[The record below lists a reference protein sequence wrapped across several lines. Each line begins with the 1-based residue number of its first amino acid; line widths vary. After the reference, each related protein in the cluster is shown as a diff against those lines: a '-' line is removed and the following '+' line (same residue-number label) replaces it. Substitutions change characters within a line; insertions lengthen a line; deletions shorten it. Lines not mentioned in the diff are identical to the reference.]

1 MPLFVPLS
9 LNSTFSSKSLTV
21 PPLHIRKLLTLT
33 TFSGVVSPTIS
44 PFRPARSWDLHPNL
58 SESFRQ
64 RSAQSPNCHP
74 VRRSDKCHLTPR
86 VVPSSPELLAPA
98 TLGSG
103 KKVRSQEK
111 RLAFSSRELYL
122 YRSSFLTPLYVTTRA
137 SSNSP
142 LPFQKAHA
150 FKRKQVRLVC
160 CSGTH
165 ECRCAHAQIA
175 PT

>member
-9 LNSTFSSKSLTV
+9 LNSSFSSKSLTV

-44 PFRPARSWDLHPNL
+44 PFSTRQRLGSPSHL

-64 RSAQSPNCHP
+64 RSAQSLNCHP
-74 VRRSDKCHLTPR
+74 VRRSDKCHLPPR

-103 KKVRSQEK
+103 K
-111 RLAFSSRELYL
+111 
-122 YRSSFLTPLYVTTRA
+122 
-137 SSNSP
+137 
-142 LPFQKAHA
+142 
-150 FKRKQVRLVC
+150 
-160 CSGTH
+160 
-165 ECRCAHAQIA
+165 
-175 PT
+175 